1 MFTAPA
7 ICAYLI
13 VVIATATLIYAG
25 VTDLRYFTIRNS
37 LVLFLILLY
46 LLHAAITWRWMQA
59 PADLVLVATI
69 FLIGLVFYASGT
81 LGGGDVKLL
90 TVAFLWVGMRGALP
104 LAALLAIFSL
114 LLAIAGLAG
123 WIKTRGV
130 GSRRRIAFAPAI
142 AGALAG
148 AFLLG
153 VVQPWPW

>member
-1 MFTAPA
+1 MFAAPA

-13 VVIATATLIYAG
+13 VAVAIATLIYAA
-25 VTDLRYFTIRNS
+25 VTDLRSFTIKNL

-46 LLHAAITWRWMQA
+46 LLHAAITWRWTQV
-59 PADLVLVATI
+59 PADLILAAVI
-69 FLIGLVFYASGT
+69 FLIGLVFYAFGT

-114 LLAIAGLAG
+114 LFAVAGLAG
-123 WIKTRGV
+123 WIKTRNV
-130 GSRRRIAFAPAI
+130 GNRRRMAFAPAI

-153 VVQPWPW
+153 EVQPWLW